1 MRKSLVFIILTLA
14 LLMGS
19 SITLFADKKD
29 NNTKKGH
36 PPVIIIVWEPAWS
49 PVMRDVSL
57 QDAVDT
63 SVLLMDGEMETEA
76 F

>member
-1 MRKSLVFIILTLA
+1 MRKTVVFTILTLA

-19 SITLFADKKD
+19 STMLFADKKD
-29 NNTKKGH
+29 DNKKKKGH

-49 PVMRDVSL
+49 PVMREVPL
-57 QDAVDT
+57 QDAIDA
-63 SVLLMDGEMETEA
+63 TELPLDNNIQA